1 MNASK
6 SIENLPDE
14 LSKSCKEDNHENKND
29 LNFFESLDLD
39 VKPFKKINIKVNL
52 RSLLII

>member
-14 LSKSCKEDNHENKND
+14 LSKTCKEDNHENKTQIP
-29 LNFFESLDLD
+29 LM
-39 VKPFKKINIKVNL
+39 
-52 RSLLII
+52 